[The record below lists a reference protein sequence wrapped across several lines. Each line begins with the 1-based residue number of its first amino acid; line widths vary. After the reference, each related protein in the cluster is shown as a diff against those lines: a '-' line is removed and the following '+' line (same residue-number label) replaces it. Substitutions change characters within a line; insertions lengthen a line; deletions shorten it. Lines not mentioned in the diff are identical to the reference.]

1 MYIGFEKRIEIW
13 GIPSGEHIKTLKG
26 HKGSIQSLEMTPDDK
41 YLISGSKDGEII
53 IWEFI
58 TGQISHIFRE
68 LSD

>member
-1 MYIGFEKRIEIW
+1 
-13 GIPSGEHIKTLKG
+13 
-26 HKGSIQSLEMTPDDK
+26 MTPDDK